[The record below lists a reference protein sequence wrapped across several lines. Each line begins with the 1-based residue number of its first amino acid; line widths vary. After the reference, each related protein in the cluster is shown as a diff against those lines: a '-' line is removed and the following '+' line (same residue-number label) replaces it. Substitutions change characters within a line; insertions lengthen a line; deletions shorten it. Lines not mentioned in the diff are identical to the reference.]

1 MLYRPNLRYNKKCK
15 KLRNNI
21 GLVTITR
28 KKKTYLFIIPTTPPN
43 YYFRVQTRSGYHR
56 CVLLPMYLVYC
67 LGYCDNRNYPT
78 YTF

>member
-28 KKKTYLFIIPTTPPN
+28 KKKLTFSLYQPPHPTI
-43 YYFRVQTRSGYHR
+43 F
-56 CVLLPMYLVYC
+56 
-67 LGYCDNRNYPT
+67 
-78 YTF
+78 